1 MNRDP
6 FPLLETARLKLR
18 CFASGDATA
27 TSTMMTPEVS
37 RWVANWPLPFTHD
50 MAAARIE
57 TMRHAAFRG
66 DALPFAVVEKASGE
80 LAGWITIVR
89 NAENRRRGSLGYWLG
104 ERHHRRG
111 FMKESTPVTL
121 RAGFD
126 VLDLDVIEAGA
137 QLDNAGSFAIM
148 QACGMK
154 PAGQGLVFAPAR
166 NRNELCIFYE
176 IERLRPQ
183 VG

>member
-1 MNRDP
+1 MNSDP

-18 CFASGDATA
+18 CVAPGDAAA

-37 RWVANWPLPFTHD
+37 RWVANWPMPFTPD

-57 TMRHAAFRG
+57 TMRRAAFRG

-80 LAGWITIVR
+80 LAGWIAIVR
-89 NAENRRRGSLGYWLG
+89 NAENWRRGSLGYWLG
-104 ERHHRRG
+104 ERHHGRG
-111 FMKESTPVTL
+111 FMKESAPVAL
-121 RAGFD
+121 RAGF
-126 VLDLDVIEAGA
+126 VMLDLDVIEAAA
-137 QLDNAGSFAIM
+137 QLGNAGSFAIM

-154 PAGQGLVFAPAR
+154 PTGQGLVFAPAR
-166 NRNELCIFYE
+166 NRNELCSFYE